1 MNILTFDTCS
11 DIMFIT
17 LGQDKQI
24 INSKKVANTA
34 QSYNSAFL
42 ASTVAAILKGNNL
55 KMQDIDVIGAN
66 IGPGSFTGLRAGITT
81 ARVIAQQLEIPA
93 VGIPSFQLYS
103 HLNDTI
109 KNTFC
114 IMDARRGMAYC
125 GIYNKDNEHIL
136 EPCLL
141 DYESALEKAQSEE
154 FFIISDNRMATRL
167 HEKGLT
173 PVKFQESEA
182 NFGVFLVQEVVK
194 ALQNVP
200 EDTYTWAKL
209 KPLYIQT
216 PSITMPQK

>member
-1 MNILTFDTCS
+1 
-11 DIMFIT
+11 MFIT
-17 LGQDKQI
+17 LAQDKQI
-24 INSKKVANTA
+24 ITSKKVANTA

-42 ASTVAAILKGNNL
+42 ASTVAEILKGNNL
-55 KMQDIDVIGAN
+55 KMRDIDVIGAN

-93 VGIPSFQLYS
+93 VGIPSFQIYS
-103 HLNDTI
+103 HLNDTP

-125 GIYNKDNEHIL
+125 GIYNKENEPIL
-136 EPCLL
+136 APCLL
-141 DYESALEKAQSEE
+141 DYESALKKVQNEDY
-154 FFIISDNRMATRL
+154 FIISDNRMAAML
-167 HEKGLT
+167 HEKALT

-182 NFGVFLVQEVVK
+182 DFGVFLVQEVVK
-194 ALQNVP
+194 VIQNAP

-216 PSITMPQK
+216 PSITMPKK